1 VLGPDSKCCDGSV
14 APLALSPLRLVD
26 DARPLH
32 LDDRIVA
39 VDGVPVASAAEVRAA
54 VEPGAPSAVAS

>member
-1 VLGPDSKCCDGSV
+1 MLPDGSV
-14 APLALSPLRLVD
+14 APLALSPLGLVD

-39 VDGVPVASAAEVRAA
+39 VDGVPVASAADVRLRSNA
-54 VEPGAPSAVAS
+54 ERPPQRLLD